1 MVTKGLTLHARD
13 YWRWREMLEKLEL
26 TIRQLDDIYY
36 YELEH
41 FRHPDSADVMAAC
54 LDRLEEVAEALA
66 AELGLPAELPES
78 G

>member
-1 MVTKGLTLHARD
+1 MAMEGLTPHERD
-13 YWRWREMLEKLEL
+13 YWRWKEVLEKLEL
-26 TIRQLDDIYY
+26 TIRQLDDIFY
-36 YELEH
+36 YEAKR